1 MSPRHTDTK
10 ERAVAVALELFTA
23 QGFEQTS
30 LREVAARL
38 GITKAALYYHY
49 RSKEQLFAAVME
61 SMLLPVDAIVAW
73 SAAQPRST
81 QARREL
87 LRRLAELVQGPL
99 SDWVR
104 FAQEN
109 QLALREHPEVGEQM
123 RQRMLALLG
132 AVVDPEAEL
141 RDQVRMVLAPLAVY
155 LGNLMQMAPPGFA
168 EALGIHA
175 TAAELRAAAMEAAL
189 DLVGGSAE
197 QRGQESRQV

>member
-1 MSPRHTDTK
+1 MSPRRTDTR

-30 LREVAARL
+30 LREVAERL

-61 SMLLPVDAIVAW
+61 SMLVPVDEIVAW
-73 SAAQPRST
+73 SAGQPRST
-81 QARREL
+81 QTRREL
-87 LRRLAELVQGPL
+87 LRRLAELVRGPL
-99 SDWVR
+99 SDWIR

-109 QLALREHPEVGEQM
+109 QHALREHPEVGEQM

-141 RDQVRMVLAPLAVY
+141 RDQVRMVLAPLAIY
-155 LGNLMQMAPPGFA
+155 LGNLMQMVPPGFA
-168 EALGIHA
+168 EALGIRA
-175 TAAELRAAAMEAAL
+175 TAEELRAATMEAAL
-189 DLVGGSAE
+189 ELVSGRE
-197 QRGQESRQV
+197 E

>member
-1 MSPRHTDTK
+1 MSPRHTDTR
-10 ERAVAVALELFTA
+10 ERAVKVALELFTA
-23 QGFEQTS
+23 QGFEKTS
-30 LREVAARL
+30 LREVADRL

-49 RSKEQLFAAVME
+49 RSKELLLAAVME
-61 SMLLPVDAIVAW
+61 SMLVPVDAIVAW
-73 SAAQPRST
+73 SAAQPPST
-81 QARREL
+81 ETRREL

-99 SDWVR
+99 SDWIR

-109 QLALREHPEVGEQM
+109 RLALREHTEVGEQM
-123 RQRMLALLG
+123 QQRMLALLG

-175 TAAELRAAAMEAAL
+175 TAEELRAAAMEAAL
-189 DLVGGSAE
+189 ELVGAGSE
-197 QRGQESRQV
+197 